1 MKPES
6 GMLNQILQE
15 KIQTLPNFTEKT
27 FSELEARFLALLT
40 HAEFK
45 IQTLCQARQ
54 LAFHLSY
61 LCPNPARTA
70 VGLTE
75 LFINA
80 IEHGNLGITFEEKNQ
95 LTSESAW
102 FEEIERRLNMPA
114 NQSKMVHI
122 TVHKDAHAVQFE
134 IQDEGLGFRWQEYL
148 EDPSANQTAKHG
160 RGIILARMMSFDKLE
175 YNETG
180 NYVRCLVGLH
190 R

>member
-1 MKPES
+1 
-6 GMLNQILQE
+6 MLNQILQE
-15 KIQTLPNFTEKT
+15 KIQTLPSFTENT
-27 FSELEARFLALLT
+27 FSELETRFLALLT

-45 IQTLCQARQ
+45 IQTLYQARQ

-61 LCPNPARTA
+61 LCPNPPRIA

-102 FEEIERRLNMPA
+102 LEEIERRLNIPA

-122 TVHKDAHAVQFE
+122 SVHKDAHAVQFE
-134 IQDEGLGFRWQEYL
+134 IQDEGSGFRWQDYL
-148 EDPSANQTAKHG
+148 ENPGPCQSTKHG

-175 YNETG
+175 YNDSG
-180 NYVRCLVGLH
+180 NCVRCLVALRG
-190 R
+190 